1 MPENRGD
8 RCFLLPAVANEQ
20 TRGLR
25 GVNLQTGKKEKDVS
39 GQRSW
44 GNGENWIW
52 RVSQRLAESDSVVYR
67 ER

>member
-39 GQRSW
+39 G
-44 GNGENWIW
+44 
-52 RVSQRLAESDSVVYR
+52 
-67 ER
+67 